1 MPVAPCTRITIIR
14 EKWQR
19 LPPLHALLKSRHPLP
34 RLRLPEH
41 IEMLMPYEV
50 KIIFLPEPFL
60 PGALHL
66 PLQFDDILAQDEPCL
81 KKAHENPRRDGH
93 EMLAAPGIAYEHGAV
108 LSGLEDSHALLC
120 DLPHLLCELGDAV
133 HA

>member
-41 IEMLMPYEV
+41 IEMLMPNQV
-50 KIIFLPEPFL
+50 KIILLPEPFL

-66 PLQFDDILAQDEPCL
+66 PLQLDDILA
-81 KKAHENPRRDGH
+81 
-93 EMLAAPGIAYEHGAV
+93 
-108 LSGLEDSHALLC
+108 HALIRYFS
-120 DLPHLLCELGDAV
+120 HLLCELGDAV